1 MNYGT
6 TTYQELPEE
15 EEKEGGS
22 LWSLKFFTVV
32 DNVVVT
38 GIVVGRGAVFFP
50 SWKLTHGFLIFPQM
64 IVQVIFYEKRG
75 SDGST
80 LSLALGFGCGEF
92 RLQWNCAPRDFMG
105 PA

>member
-1 MNYGT
+1 MTYGT

-38 GIVVGRGAVFFP
+38 GIVVGRGAIFF
-50 SWKLTHGFLIFPQM
+50 SVVEIDAWFLNFSPDDCP
-64 IVQVIFYEKRG
+64 G
-75 SDGST
+75 
-80 LSLALGFGCGEF
+80 
-92 RLQWNCAPRDFMG
+92 DFL
-105 PA
+105 